1 MKKVLVTIVALF
13 LFAGFS
19 QAQKKMYGNIGATI
33 ALPMGTF
40 GDFAG
45 VGIGGSAQFEME
57 FMPQLL
63 GVASAGYIKW
73 GGKDATILGANY
85 SYSYSAVPVL
95 VGAKYYFMPTGGFYG
110 QAMLGMYFFSSSVD
124 VPTSTVGGVVIG
136 GSTSASTS
144 DFALSLG
151 AGYELPLSPKLTLD
165 LGGAFL
171 LISDSNNIV
180 ARVGVKFGL

>member
-13 LFAGFS
+13 LFVGVS
-19 QAQKKMYGNIGATI
+19 QAQKKMYGNVGVTV

-45 VGIGGSAQFEME
+45 TGIGGSAQFEME

-63 GVASAGYIKW
+63 GTASVGYIKW
-73 GGKDATILGANY
+73 GGKDFGTF

-95 VGAKYYFMPTGGFYG
+95 VGAKYFFMPAGGFYG
-110 QAMLGMYFFSSSVD
+110 QAQLGLYFFSAD
-124 VPTSTVGGVVIG
+124 VTVPAVSVGGFSFG
-136 GSTSASTS
+136 GSAGGSSS
-144 DFALSLG
+144 DFAFSIG
-151 AGYELPLSPKLTLD
+151 AGYELPLSPKLMLD

-180 ARVGVKFGL
+180 VRAGAKFGL